1 MGKRE
6 GRQVRR
12 QVTKSR
18 QGLYSV
24 YEERE
29 QGWVRIGSSY
39 AHKSNATEKMRQLR
53 LADEVVIRENVGAR
67 IMASKVFCKI

>member
-1 MGKRE
+1 M
-6 GRQVRR
+6 RR

-53 LADEVVIRENVGAR
+53 LADDKTVRENIGAR
-67 IMASKVFCKI
+67 VMASKVFCKI